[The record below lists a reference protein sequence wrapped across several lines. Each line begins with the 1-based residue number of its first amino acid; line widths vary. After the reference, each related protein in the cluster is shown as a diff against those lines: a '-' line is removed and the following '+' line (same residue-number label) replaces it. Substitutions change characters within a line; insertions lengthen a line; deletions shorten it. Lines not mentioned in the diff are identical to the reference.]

1 MDMLEYQ
8 HDLSKAHADL
18 GRLHCWSI
26 LVEEQES
33 VELTLA
39 RLDLGGPD
47 TRTMRTV
54 HQAHKTEKK
63 SET

>member
-8 HDLSKAHADL
+8 HDLSKAHADF
-18 GRLHCWSI
+18 GRLRWSI